1 MAEIAHLRSTRPW
14 VRPRTVVFAD
24 DTIGTDLQGEPAKF
38 DHDVVVIAIAPS
50 AEGGVVVTL
59 RPYTD
64 RPGHR

>member
-50 AEGGVVVTL
+50 VEGGVVVAL
-59 RPYTD
+59 CPFSD
-64 RPGHR
+64 HHDHR